1 MVRLSKKLALSS
13 VGAMLLVGGGWMW
26 LEESSAARASAAAL
40 PAPGITRTCNIV
52 RNPATSFNGGPSVAA
67 NTAGAISATTGATT
81 TTPDGRQTT
90 RLIINNTYT
99 RGNIEGV
106 GDLAITLDDS
116 RTQPPSSLTS
126 NQPREAYPAT
136 QVMRFFPVF
145 ILNGE
150 VFKSTDA
157 AELVNSS
164 VTSFPPQPGTV
175 YVLTRHLTLK
185 SAQGNSIDVEPG
197 KVVTISNGF

>member
-26 LEESSAARASAAAL
+26 LEESSAVSAAAL

-52 RNPATSFNGGPSVAA
+52 RNPASSFNGGPAVAA
-67 NTAGAISATTGATT
+67 NTVGAISATTGGTT
-81 TTPDGRQTT
+81 TTPDGLQST

-99 RGNIEGV
+99 KGHIEGI

-126 NQPREAYPAT
+126 NQRGEAFPAT
-136 QVMRFFPVF
+136 QTMRFFPVF

-150 VFKSTDA
+150 AFKSADA

-164 VTSFPPQPGTV
+164 VTSFPPKPGTV
-175 YVLTRHLTLK
+175 YVLTKHLTLK
-185 SAQGNSIDVEPG
+185 SAEGNSIDVEPG
-197 KVVTISNGF
+197 RVVTISNGF